1 MELLYAKNKLVK
13 QIAKIE
19 NKLMDKFV
27 QPSLLFLLS
36 DASDNDIKN
45 VIGIL
50 LMISFMKLI
59 YMKRDYTNI

>member
-50 LMISFMKLI
+50 LMISFMK
-59 YMKRDYTNI
+59 